1 MADETNVKIAAR
13 DRSLPTPR
21 SQGEMSTVRGTR
33 YEEVQVVPH
42 SQKVYAGIDD
52 ASYFI
57 FTNPT
62 LGTGIA
68 GIAAS
73 TSYDAAE
80 HLLLLRNTSTT
91 KRVYLDFIDLVV
103 TAAGAAGT
111 TTGFSMV
118 MDTGA
123 IRYTSGSSS
132 ESFAAWNPN
141 MDAAESAELTI
152 KFGALVTPAATADKR
167 NLGDFLVRTVIKVV
181 GDSYRF
187 SFGDSGGA
195 WQLAGA
201 SLDGTTSAKVTI
213 PCPGVV
219 LGETDQFL
227 LSDWAA
233 SQSGA
238 SSYQIRMG
246 FWMR

>member
-1 MADETNVKIAAR
+1 MTDTNIRIVSR
-13 DRSLPTPR
+13 DRSQPSPLG
-21 SQGEMSTVRGTR
+21 QGEYGPMRSTR
-33 YEEVQVVPH
+33 YGEPIVAARNPRTG
-42 SQKVYAGIDD
+42 ADD
-52 ASYFI
+52 GSYFVA
-57 FTNPT
+57 TNPT
-62 LGTGIA
+62 MGTGIA

-80 HLLLLRNTSTT
+80 HLLFLRNLSDT
-91 KRVYLDFIDLVV
+91 KRLELDFIDLVV

-111 TTGFSMV
+111 TTGFTMV
-118 MDTGA
+118 GDRGTSRRGTG
-123 IRYTSGSSS
+123 GSSITPVCPNLAMS
-132 ESFAAWNPN
+132 ETADVTLA
-141 MDAAESAELTI
+141 
-152 KFGALVTPAATADKR
+152 FGALATGSASADVR
-167 NLGDFLVRTVIKVV
+167 PLGDFLVRTVIKVV

-187 SFGDSGGA
+187 VFGDPNAVWS
-195 WQLAGA
+195 LAGA

-238 SSYQIRMG
+238 SSYQLRMG
-246 FWMR
+246 FWLR

>member
-1 MADETNVKIAAR
+1 MSNEQNIRVRGLDRALPSAGASSGEYLAAR
-13 DRSLPTPR
+13 S
-21 SQGEMSTVRGTR
+21 TR
-33 YEEVQVVPH
+33 YGEIMTVPLH
-42 SQKVYAGIDD
+42 QKMYGLIEDGT
-52 ASYFI
+52 YFI
-57 FTNPT
+57 ATNPT
-62 LGTGIA
+62 MGTGIA

-80 HLLLLRNTSTT
+80 HLLLLRNTSTS
-91 KRVYLDFIDLVV
+91 KRLYLDFIDIVC

-111 TTGFSMV
+111 TTGFTMV
-118 MDTGA
+118 LDTGTT
-123 IRYTSGSSS
+123 RYTSGGSTITPV
-132 ESFAAWNPN
+132 NPN
-141 MDAAESAELTI
+141 METNESAECTL
-152 KFGALVTPAATADKR
+152 KFGALVTTAASADVR
-167 NLGDFLVRTVIKVV
+167 PLGDFLVRTVIKVV

-187 SFGDSGGA
+187 TFGDSNA
-195 WQLAGA
+195 SWQCAGA

-238 SSYQIRMG
+238 SSYQLRMG
-246 FWMR
+246 FWLK